1 MLVPVPFSLWQALAW
16 TAELLP
22 HPPVTR
28 NQVEL
33 MRIDTIAGSEPGFE
47 TLGISPRPLE
57 DVLDL
62 ILSGGPADAGAKP

>member
-1 MLVPVPFSLWQALAW
+1 M
-16 TAELLP
+16 AERLP
-22 HPPVTR
+22 SPPITR

-47 TLGISPRPLE
+47 ALGISPRPLE

-62 ILSGGPADAGAKP
+62 ILSGGTADGKAKP